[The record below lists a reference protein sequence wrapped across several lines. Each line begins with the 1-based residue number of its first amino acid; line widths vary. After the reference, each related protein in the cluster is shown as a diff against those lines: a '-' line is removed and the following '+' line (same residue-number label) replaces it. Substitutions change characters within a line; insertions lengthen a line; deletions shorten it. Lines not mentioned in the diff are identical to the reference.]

1 MRRKFENYEFDE
13 RKIALLSINFFS
25 LLAAFG
31 LVENS
36 LIFLASSM
44 LISPLMGPIIAGI
57 FGFVVKDQKLQ
68 RIGVINELIGISC
81 ATSVGFIFG
90 IIQCC
95 IEEKFGLG
103 TGVTPEMLS
112 RCDFRSLI
120 IGIFTALPS
129 GAAVAIAILGENIG
143 SLVGVAISASLL
155 PPAVNA
161 GVMWSLSFMYAIFQ
175 NDDTKFNIVLN
186 STIYSDNQSV
196 ELAALGS
203 VSMGLTIINIL
214 CIYIMGILFLKIKEV
229 APIASRSQRQFWKH
243 DIKIARDYYKT
254 CQNEDAAT
262 LGKKLEEELR
272 ARQRQDSHHDSS
284 FDMLRLQ
291 NNLLHSTQHTW
302 SPLSSRNQFTVRD
315 VTKPQMQDIENLF
328 MNNIVPQQSR

>member
-1 MRRKFENYEFDE
+1 MSFVF
-13 RKIALLSINFFS
+13 SI
-25 LLAAFG
+25 LAAFG

-36 LIFLASSM
+36 VIFLASSM

-57 FGFVVKDQKLQ
+57 FGFVIKDQKLQ
-68 RIGVINELIGISC
+68 KLGIVNELIGICC
-81 ATSVGFIFG
+81 ATSVGFLFG

-95 IEEKFGLG
+95 IDEKYGLG

-120 IGIFTALPS
+120 VGIFTALPS

-175 NDDTKFNIVLN
+175 NDETKFNIVLN
-186 STIYSDNQSV
+186 STLYSEHQSV

-214 CIYIMGILFLKIKEV
+214 CIYVSGILFLKIKEV
-229 APIASRSQRQFWKH
+229 APIASRNQRQFWKH

-262 LGKKLEEELR
+262 LGKKLEQEIK
-272 ARQRQDSHHDSS
+272 ARRRQDSHHDSS
-284 FDMLRLQ
+284 VDMLRLQ

-302 SPLSSRNQFTVRD
+302 SPLNSRNQYTISNASR
-315 VTKPQMQDIENLF
+315 PPPMQDIESMF
-328 MNNIVPQQSR
+328 NNITPHASR